1 MIKRENFP
9 NAYKEVYVILNNM
22 ETEEI
27 NKIPKTVIKKIKNEM
42 NEKYQFQLD
51 LNKEFKNQV
60 LLRETKVILGYIF
73 LNYLATSD
81 QKRIINKNFYNNKIN
96 NEKNKGTYSE
106 NIFKKVNREKN
117 EEKSVK
123 KNNQI
128 IEYKKD
134 NLYKK
139 IINVFKRFLK
149 KKLNNS

>member
-27 NKIPKTVIKKIKNEM
+27 NKIPKTVIEKIKNEM

-81 QKRIINKNFYNNKIN
+81 QKRIINKKFYNDIIN

-117 EEKSVK
+117 EEKSIK

-134 NLYKK
+134 NLFKK

-149 KKLNNS
+149 TKLNNS